1 MPVTLEPPSAVVHAA
16 WNPRERLRRRAIRD
30 PGRRILVGLV
40 NNMPDGALAATE
52 RQFARLLEDAG
63 ADYDVRLRLY
73 ALESMPRSL
82 EARRAMQATYH
93 RARSLCVTRLD
104 ALIATGAEPRA
115 PSLPEEIYWRE
126 LVSIFDRARERDR
139 RYSRAWP
146 RTPQCCIGTQS
157 RGFRWRANCPG
168 SLGRA

>member
-16 WNPRERLRRRAIRD
+16 WNPRERRRRRAIRD

-40 NNMPDGALAATE
+40 NNMPDAALAATE

-104 ALIATGAEPRA
+104 ALIVTGAEPRA

-126 LVSIFDRARERDR
+126 LVSIFDLARANAIDAILVPGRARR
-139 RYSRAWP
+139 SA
-146 RTPQCCIGTQS
+146 
-157 RGFRWRANCPG
+157 A
-168 SLGRA
+168 LGRNLADSAGAQTVRGL